1 MKNSYIF
8 FILFVILAQALSAC
22 GTLLT
27 PPPPATPTSMP
38 TPTTIYGPAEI
49 VQAFWDALNNQDFDT
64 AMALVADDIQAT
76 NPGLQVTGKVSF
88 QVNLKKFFPPGTKVV
103 ISDVI
108 VTGDTVTYN
117 WQIFVN
123 DILQASGTDESMIIK
138 NGKIVEYHGT

>member
-1 MKNSYIF
+1 MKSNYMF
-8 FILFVILAQALSAC
+8 FVLFIVLTLALSAC

-27 PPPPATPTSMP
+27 PPPPVTPTSTP
-38 TPTTIYGPAEI
+38 TPIAALGPAEI
-49 VQAFWDALNNQDFDT
+49 AQAFWDALNNQDFDT
-64 AMALVADDIQAT
+64 AMALVDDDIQAT

-123 DILQASGTDESMIIK
+123 DILQASGTGESMIIK